1 MSTQNH
7 TQITWTQI
15 AKTIL
20 AKSEDDY
27 QTKVKPTLRSGQDK
41 LGTLIETLRQRIKP
55 DTK

>member
-1 MSTQNH
+1 MPDNTQ
-7 TQITWTQI
+7 TTWTQI

-41 LGTLIETLRQRIKP
+41 LGTLIETLGRKIRTEK
-55 DTK
+55 